1 MARGV
6 TSNERTAS
14 SSSARFLASCS
25 SLCFWNLDFA
35 YGSRGVRGTRLSR
48 MWREHRT
55 LLASRRAWRLTCEPI
70 WKPLILSPVM
80 LALEPCRTRWVS
92 GKGTCAHS

>member
-1 MARGV
+1 MARGG

-35 YGSRGVRGTRLSR
+35 YSSRGVGDTRLSR
-48 MWREHRT
+48 MWSV
-55 LLASRRAWRLTCEPI
+55 LARRRAWKLTCEPI

-80 LALEPCRTRWVS
+80 LALEPCRARNMGVRQ
-92 GKGTCAHS
+92 GHNLAARL